1 MSPFSLS
8 GRIALVTG
16 AARGVG
22 AAIAAGL
29 ARAGASVVLTD
40 LDLQGAQRAADALR
54 DVGSQAWAYALD
66 IGDATA
72 CRRTAEQVSREVGA
86 VAVLVNNAGVQL
98 RGGTLDDPET
108 PQKWRSHFAVNVDG
122 PFNVTRAFLPALRA
136 TRGCVVNVA
145 SIQSFVA
152 NLASPG
158 YAASKGALLQFTRT
172 LAAEL
177 AADGIRVNAIAPG
190 LTVTPMT
197 DASRAN
203 PAHME
208 RYLAHVPMRRVAEVA
223 EMVGPVLFLASEAAS
238 YVTGVT
244 VPVDGGYLVV

>member
-1 MSPFSLS
+1 MSLFSFA

-22 AAIAAGL
+22 AALAAGL
-29 ARAGASVVLTD
+29 AQAGAAVVLTD
-40 LDLQGAQRAADALR
+40 TDLPAVQRAADALR
-54 DVGSQAWAYALD
+54 DSGSRAWAYALD
-66 IGDATA
+66 IGDAAA
-72 CRRTAEQVSREVGA
+72 CRHVAEQVSREVGM

-98 RGGTLDDPET
+98 RGGALDDPET
-108 PQKWRSHFAVNVDG
+108 PQKWRGHFAVNADG
-122 PFNVTRAFLPALRA
+122 PFNVTRAFLAALRA

-152 NLASPG
+152 NLVSPG

-190 LTVTPMT
+190 LTVTSMT

-208 RYLAHVPMRRVAEVA
+208 RYLAHVPMRRIAEVD
-223 EMVGPVLFLASEAAS
+223 EMVGPVLFLASDAAS

>member
-1 MSPFSLS
+1 MNPFSLS

-22 AAIAAGL
+22 AAVAAGL
-29 ARAGASVVLTD
+29 ARAGAAVVLTD
-40 LDLQGAQRAADALR
+40 LELPAVRRATDALCNAGCR
-54 DVGSQAWAYALD
+54 AWAYALD
-66 IGDATA
+66 ISDAAA
-72 CRRTAEQVSREVGA
+72 CRRVAEQVSREVGS

-98 RGGTLDDPET
+98 RGGNLDDPET
-108 PQKWRSHFAVNVDG
+108 PQKWRGHFAVNVDG
-122 PFNVTRAFLPALRA
+122 PFNITRAFLPALRA

-152 NLASPG
+152 NLVSPG

-177 AADGIRVNAIAPG
+177 AVHGIRVNAIAPG
-190 LTVTPMT
+190 LTATPMT
-197 DASRAN
+197 DASRAD

-208 RYLAHVPMRRVAEVA
+208 RYLAHVPMRRVAEVE
-223 EMVGPVLFLASEAAS
+223 EMVGPVLFLASDAAS